1 MERSKDKSNSKD
13 KDLQEL
19 EKKVAG
25 SEKHNKNAEEQKLLE
40 DEHEGQQLFT
50 EEKDTELINNLTEE
64 IKLMQD
70 KLLRAVAESENI
82 RNRMNKKVEEA
93 RDFSIIGFTK
103 DLLPVIDNF
112 SRALSHVP
120 ENINNDTKIIIDGVS
135 MIKDDLIS
143 IFKKHGIESIEPKE
157 GEGFDYNHHHA
168 ISQVVTDQYEEG
180 TIVSTMQVGYKIKD
194 RLIRPAS
201 VAVAKR

>member
-40 DEHEGQQLFT
+40 DEHEGQQLLT

-70 KLLRAVAESENI
+70 KLLRAVA
-82 RNRMNKKVEEA
+82 
-93 RDFSIIGFTK
+93 DQ
-103 DLLPVIDNF
+103 
-112 SRALSHVP
+112 
-120 ENINNDTKIIIDGVS
+120 KI
-135 MIKDDLIS
+135 
-143 IFKKHGIESIEPKE
+143 
-157 GEGFDYNHHHA
+157 
-168 ISQVVTDQYEEG
+168 
-180 TIVSTMQVGYKIKD
+180 
-194 RLIRPAS
+194 
-201 VAVAKR
+201 